1 MLNLHNAEFI
11 RSAVKQSDF
20 PDDNLPQI
28 VFAGK
33 SNVGKSSTINKL
45 LGRKNF
51 ARVGNQPGKTVH
63 INFFEIDKKAYFVDL
78 PGYGYAKVSKS
89 ERDRWGKLIDTYFA
103 SGLIT
108 LGIQIVDMR
117 HKPTKDDQKMARWFL
132 GTEMPFIVIA
142 NKLDKL
148 RKKSEREENI
158 KVIRETLL
166 LPDDVPVIAFSA
178 EKGDGKEEVLEIIQR
193 AAEIGDN

>member
-20 PDDNLPQI
+20 PDDSLPQI

-117 HKPTKDDQKMARWFL
+117 HKPTKDDQTMARWFL

>member
-117 HKPTKDDQKMARWFL
+117 HKPTKDDQTMSRWFL

-178 EKGDGKEEVLEIIQR
+178 EKGDGKEEVLEIIQS

>member
-117 HKPTKDDQKMARWFL
+117 HKPTKDDQTMARWFL